1 MSRIFRRDGRAVIV
15 ALDHGSFMREPMDG
29 LMRVADTVRQVVAG
43 GADAVLAPAGTA
55 AAAVDALADT
65 GLILSVN
72 AAHPAVEKQV
82 DTAVALGAD
91 GVKCMLYP
99 FADGAASDL
108 TGAVGLLAAHARQVG
123 MPLMVEPIPGGWTAG
138 ADMRSADVVAA
149 GARVAAELGAT
160 MVKTFYPGT
169 PAGMRRVVDNALVPV
184 VVLGGDKA
192 GARELLTTVKDAVE
206 GGASGVAI
214 GRNIWQ
220 HEEPQRM
227 VAAVCAVVHGGTTV
241 DEALRELG

>member
-1 MSRIFRRDGRAVIV
+1 MARLFHAGATRRMSRIFRRDGRAVIV

-99 FADGAASDL
+99 FADGAAPGL

-138 ADMRSADVVAA
+138 PAASLSAATFGSMKSRSAWSRRCAPSCTE
-149 GARVAAELGAT
+149 AR
-160 MVKTFYPGT
+160 P
-169 PAGMRRVVDNALVPV
+169 
-184 VVLGGDKA
+184 
-192 GARELLTTVKDAVE
+192 
-206 GGASGVAI
+206 
-214 GRNIWQ
+214 
-220 HEEPQRM
+220 
-227 VAAVCAVVHGGTTV
+227 
-241 DEALRELG
+241 